1 MSDMAI
7 DAKKIMDKA
16 TKGSRKNYTISLDE
30 SLMETFKEF
39 CEAKN
44 AKYSSVIEELI
55 KEFLE
60 SSKKRK

>member
-1 MSDMAI
+1 MSMTI

-16 TKGSRKNYTISLDE
+16 LKGSRKTYSVSIDE
-30 SLMETFKEF
+30 SLMETFKEA
-39 CEAKN
+39 CEARG

-60 SSKKRK
+60 SSKKKK